1 MKKLHV
7 AHIGPIKE
15 ATIELKRY
23 SFFIGPQSSGKS
35 TIAKIISTLSWLEK
49 EACTTLSDNV
59 LPDGV
64 TFKKFVEDF
73 HRIHGY
79 IDEEKSLI
87 EYDSEY
93 VQIRYI
99 KGEFSLQLNEES
111 INYKRAKVL
120 YVPSDRNIITMPDIE
135 LRNLEGTN
143 FRSFLFDWL
152 DCHKHYDQ
160 EHKAEILDLG
170 VSYYYDSSSKQ
181 RTDKI
186 VHANGVTYNI
196 PLYDASSGLQ
206 SVVPLV
212 VLMEYLTTQ
221 YFQNYGKEMS
231 FLLQKKRE
239 KMLEKLCDMYLPKN
253 DEKSV
258 LERFADIKILIQE
271 DDESAKDII
280 RNISS
285 IFDTLTQPSR
295 VSFIIEE
302 PEQNLYPQTQ
312 VDVLKNIITCC
323 NRNNKQ
329 HSAVVTTHSPYVINY
344 LNVLLRRPVDSTD
357 FISADDLSVHL
368 INDGRLLNLMKHD
381 RQREKWAVDS
391 SSLSEAMNLM
401 YQEYQSL

>member
-1 MKKLHV
+1 MKKLHIS
-7 AHIGPIKE
+7 HIGPIEE
-15 ATIELKRY
+15 ATIELKRFN
-23 SFFIGPQSSGKS
+23 FFIGPQSSGKS
-35 TIAKIISTLSWLEK
+35 TIAKIISVLSWLEK
-49 EACTTLSDNV
+49 EACTTLSSIV
-59 LPDGV
+59 LPEGV

-87 EYDSEY
+87 EYDSEF

-99 KGEFSLQLNEES
+99 KGEFSLYFNEES
-111 INYKRAKVL
+111 INYKRTKVL
-120 YVPSDRNIITMPDIE
+120 YVPSDRNVITMPDIE

-221 YFQNYGKEMS
+221 YFQNYGKETS
-231 FLLQKKRE
+231 FVLEKKKE
-239 KMLEKLCDMYLPKN
+239 DMMFKLCDKFLPKIK
-253 DEKSV
+253 EKSV
-258 LERFADIKILIQE
+258 LDRFADFKVMINSG
-271 DDESAKDII
+271 DESAKETLS
-280 RNISS
+280 NISS
-285 IFDTLTQPSR
+285 IFDSLTLPSS

-323 NRNNKQ
+323 NRNKQ
-329 HSAVVTTHSPYVINY
+329 NSAVVTTHSPYVINY
-344 LNVLLRRPVDSTD
+344 LNVLLRRPAESLDY
-357 FISADDLSVHL
+357 ISADELGVHL
-368 INDGRLLNLMKHD
+368 IHEGRLLNLMKHD
-381 RQREKWAVDS
+381 RHREKWAVDS
-391 SSLSEAMNLM
+391 SSLSEAMNSM